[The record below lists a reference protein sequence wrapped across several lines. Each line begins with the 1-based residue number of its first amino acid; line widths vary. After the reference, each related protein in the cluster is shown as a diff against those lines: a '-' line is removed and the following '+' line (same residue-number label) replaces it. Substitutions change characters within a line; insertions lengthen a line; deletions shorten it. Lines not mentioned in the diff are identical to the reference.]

1 MKLKIFSRTNSPGVK
16 LSVTT
21 KIAIALSLLISFLM
35 AAVGASVFLRDQALF
50 QKSLE
55 EKGWNT
61 LHIALS
67 LSNTGL
73 LSGDK
78 DFMNSFVKKI
88 GADQDLSHVMVLD
101 SAGRVLARTE
111 GKQSGAV
118 INDEDTRQALAA
130 KTDKMIVRR
139 DAGGKPAL
147 MDFYTPINAASG
159 GTAGYL
165 QLGVDL
171 SELNQH
177 ATSTIINIALIT
189 IAAILAGIFLAALI
203 TKRILQRPLLDLT
216 AATEKLA
223 TGDFSY
229 KVPVRNLDELGD
241 LAAAFNTMSVHLANL
256 IQSVKSSAV
265 DINKSAEQI
274 LGRLKSSDRANN
286 RLSQT
291 FDMLK
296 QDTGGQVSILKEAAH
311 LSDHLYGQSKHA
323 MDCILQILSEV
334 NKTVHAA
341 ESGFA
346 AISKINSN
354 MEESHRSLEN
364 IFDTLKQLADK
375 EPRISEAIGFFTE
388 LMEKNKACT
397 VQVALHAART
407 GNEEL
412 TRSAEELHRISE
424 KSNHFINELSGGLDI
439 VQNTCRDATTTL
451 GLRLESLSEE
461 KDTIKRAGESLEKV
475 LHSLLRSKDMI
486 EETASSAHKQTASIE
501 DIKRNH
507 TGIIEELNRSMKS
520 SSSAENDAKM
530 QMENLHDIDS
540 LAKKMVR
547 MVDRLNVLSLQFKV

>member
-1 MKLKIFSRTNSPGVK
+1 MKLKVFSRIDNPGIK

-35 AAVGASVFLRDQALF
+35 AAVGTSVFLQDQALF
-50 QKSLE
+50 KKNLE

-61 LHIALS
+61 MRIALN
-67 LSNTGL
+67 LSSAGL
-73 LSGDK
+73 MSGDK
-78 DFMNSFVKKI
+78 GFVDSFVRKM
-88 GADQDLSHVMVLD
+88 GADKGISHVMVLD
-101 SAGRVLARTE
+101 PMGRVLAKSE
-111 GKQSGAV
+111 NKQSGAV

-130 KTDKMIVRR
+130 KTDKMVLRY

-147 MDFYTPINAASG
+147 MDFYTPINAAAG
-159 GTAGYL
+159 GTAGFL
-165 QLGVDL
+165 RLGVDL
-171 SELNQH
+171 SDLNKH
-177 ATSTIINIALIT
+177 SANTIINIVLIT
-189 IAAILAGIFLAALI
+189 IAAIFAGIFLAALI
-203 TKRILQRPLLDLT
+203 TKKILQRPLLDLT

-241 LAAAFNTMSVHLANL
+241 LATAFNTMSVHLANL

-296 QDTGGQVSILKEAAH
+296 QDTGEQVSILKEAAS
-311 LSDHLYGQSKHA
+311 LSDHLYERSKHA

-334 NKTVHAA
+334 NKTVHAG
-341 ESGFA
+341 EGGVA
-346 AISKINSN
+346 AISKISSN
-354 MEESHRSLEN
+354 MEESYRSLEN
-364 IFDTLKQLADK
+364 IFGTLKQLEDK
-375 EPRISEAIGFFTE
+375 EPHISKAIGFFAE

-412 TRSAEELHRISE
+412 TRSAEDLHGISE
-424 KSNHFINELSGGLDI
+424 KSNHFINELSGEFDSI
-439 VQNTCRDATTTL
+439 QSACRDAETKL
-451 GLRLESLSEE
+451 GLRLESLAEE
-461 KDTIKRAGESLEKV
+461 KDTIRKAGESLES
-475 LHSLLRSKDMI
+475 LLQSLLRSKDII
-486 EETASSAHKQTASIE
+486 EEIASSAHKQTASIE
-501 DIKRNH
+501 DMKRNH

-547 MVDRLNVLSLQFKV
+547 MVERLNVLSLQFKV